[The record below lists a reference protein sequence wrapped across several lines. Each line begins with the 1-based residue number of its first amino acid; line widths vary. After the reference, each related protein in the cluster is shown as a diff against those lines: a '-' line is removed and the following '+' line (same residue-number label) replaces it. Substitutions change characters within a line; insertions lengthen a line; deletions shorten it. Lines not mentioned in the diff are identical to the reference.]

1 MKFEYTF
8 KSDDFKKENI
18 EGIKIILDN
27 GDYFPIYKN
36 EISNISLSLS
46 DKLVWKGNN
55 ICPVVNG
62 GCIKLKINHT
72 KQAKYNNAFLYN
84 YKEYIKDRKTYIED
98 RCTKESK
105 IVSVDLYDDN
115 NWNTTLHGEIC
126 AFMEGDFLTLSFGK
140 STKTSNLTSAIMLNN
155 IQKSEIRKI
164 TLDFENC
171 DTIDV
176 YDDEIIDIKINF
188 NQKLDHSGT
197 NLIRTIK
204 NGILKIKFDKEINYR
219 NVCILAKGDK
229 QPKLKDIEKRIC
241 GNKSE
246 SSHDICN
253 LYINYD
259 YVGYGIDREE
269 RISIDDI
276 RSDKDLGELYSCED
290 QEYDFCD
297 YIGGYAKKEK
307 DGSITIFFGKSN
319 N

>member
-1 MKFEYTF
+1 MSTF
-8 KSDDFKKENI
+8 
-18 EGIKIILDN
+18 
-27 GDYFPIYKN
+27 
-36 EISNISLSLS
+36 SNI
-46 DKLVWKGNN
+46 
-55 ICPVVNG
+55 IIF
-62 GCIKLKINHT
+62 IKLSFFF
-72 KQAKYNNAFLYN
+72 Y
-84 YKEYIKDRKTYIED
+84 
-98 RCTKESK
+98 
-105 IVSVDLYDDN
+105 
-115 NWNTTLHGEIC
+115 
-126 AFMEGDFLTLSFGK
+126 LTF
-140 STKTSNLTSAIMLNN
+140 
-155 IQKSEIRKI
+155 
-164 TLDFENC
+164 
-171 DTIDV
+171 
-176 YDDEIIDIKINF
+176 Y
-188 NQKLDHSGT
+188 
-197 NLIRTIK
+197 IK